1 MASPT
6 PAPAAAPTVKRRFIG
21 RNPATASKTTAAGG
35 GAPPPLLNQ
44 IPAEIQDDPLINASI
59 DALLPKNY
67 NFEVK
72 KTIWQI
78 RKFGIQRVALQMPE
92 GLAMF
97 GTSITDLVEMHTE
110 AEAVILA
117 DVTYGACCVDDY
129 TAKALGCD
137 MLVHYGHS
145 CLIPIDTTTIR
156 CLYVFVEIAVDTSHL
171 LDTVKLNFPSCLP
184 SSSSS
189 AAQAMA
195 SGAPALSID
204 GPEESAP
211 SASSEGAEP
220 SAQTCHLAVVGTV
233 QFLAAVHGLK
243 ASLEGP
249 DAETSL
255 PPQLAITSGE
265 AGSSPTPLRK
275 STKWQITIPQ
285 VKPLSPGE
293 ILGCTAPRLT
303 GQGVDALLYV
313 GDGRFHLESIM
324 IANPTLPAYRYD
336 PYSKKLTR
344 EEYDHT
350 EMLRMRSDSITA
362 ARRSLPAVAE
372 SPDSTFEKPE
382 RASPN
387 WAVVLG
393 TLGRQGSLSVLKTV
407 TSSLPLSSTVPIL
420 LSELSPAKLG
430 ILAPFI
436 DTFVQTSCP
445 RLSIDWGYAFPRP
458 LLSTYEA
465 SVALGKV
472 KSRWLADAQAQPQPA
487 SRGRATKAG
496 RSGVA
501 EENRDYPMDFY
512 ADESLGSWTPRWHV
526 GERDKE
532 RRDKREQREKERAA
546 AAAAAGRTQSSAVTA
561 AA

>member
-1 MASPT
+1 M
-6 PAPAAAPTVKRRFIG
+6 
-21 RNPATASKTTAAGG
+21 
-35 GAPPPLLNQ
+35 
-44 IPAEIQDDPLINASI
+44 
-59 DALLPKNY
+59 
-67 NFEVK
+67 
-72 KTIWQI
+72 
-78 RKFGIQRVALQMPE
+78 
-92 GLAMF
+92 
-97 GTSITDLVEMHTE
+97 
-110 AEAVILA
+110 
-117 DVTYGACCVDDY
+117 
-129 TAKALGCD
+129 
-137 MLVHYGHS
+137 
-145 CLIPIDTTTIR
+145 
-156 CLYVFVEIAVDTSHL
+156 
-171 LDTVKLNFPSCLP
+171 
-184 SSSSS
+184 
-189 AAQAMA
+189 
-195 SGAPALSID
+195 
-204 GPEESAP
+204 
-211 SASSEGAEP
+211 
-220 SAQTCHLAVVGTV
+220 CHLAVVGTV

-249 DAETSL
+249 DADSGAEQI
-255 PPQLAITSGE
+255 PQLAITSGE
-265 AGSSPTPLRK
+265 AGSSSTTQRK

-362 ARRSLPAVAE
+362 ARRSLPAEEATPPVSSSTE
-372 SPDSTFEKPE
+372 EPDRP
-382 RASPN
+382 SPN

-420 LSELSPAKLG
+420 LSELSPAKLS

-472 KSRWLADAQAQPQPA
+472 KSRWLADAQAQPQSANRGKGKARKAA
-487 SRGRATKAG
+487 SG
-496 RSGVA
+496 GVA

-526 GERDKE
+526 GEREKE
-532 RRDKREQREKERAA
+532 RRAKREQREKERAA
-546 AAAAAGRTQSSAVTA
+546 AAAGRIQPAVTTA